1 MFSIDRCAG
10 CLAGL
15 ALMFG
20 CGLALSS
27 AAAPEKV
34 KPAITALAATP
45 DGKAYLHGSQAGVVL
60 RSFDAKDETP
70 LATELDCVHA
80 LAFSPDGKQLAIA
93 GGSPAESGI
102 AELWS
107 WPERKLLAK
116 LRGHEDV
123 IYDAIWLPGGKRL
136 ATAGGDRTVRIWDM
150 AARQNVAVLKG
161 HSGAVLSLAISADGK
176 CLCSGSQDQ
185 TIRVWDPEKGQLLRS
200 FDNHFGP
207 VHALAFRSVQEAG
220 RPPYL
225 ASASEDGTV
234 RVWQPTIGRM
244 VRIIKHPSPVRGV
257 VWSGDAEQV
266 FTVANDG
273 TLRTLED
280 GTATF
285 LKQQQLTPDRLT
297 TLIRSGDR
305 LLLGTSRGVVRQV
318 KGGVAVP

>member
-1 MFSIDRCAG
+1 MSLQSIS
-10 CLAGL
+10 LAQDK
-15 ALMFG
+15 
-20 CGLALSS
+20 
-27 AAAPEKV
+27 PQ
-34 KPAITALAATP
+34 PAITALAVTS
-45 DGKAYLHGSQAGVVL
+45 DGKAYLQGSQAGVVL
-60 RSFDAKDETP
+60 RSFDATDETA
-70 LATELDCVHA
+70 LATELDCIHA
-80 LAFSPDGKQLAIA
+80 LVFSPDGKQLAIA

-102 AELWS
+102 VELWS
-107 WPERKLLAK
+107 WPERKLLGK
-116 LRGHEDV
+116 LRGHDDV
-123 IYDAIWLPGGKRL
+123 IYDAQWLPGGKRL

-150 AARQNVAVLKG
+150 DARQNVAVLKG

-207 VHALAFRSVQEAG
+207 VHALAFRPVQEAG

-244 VRIIKHPSPVRGV
+244 VRIVKHPSPVCGV
-257 VWSGDAEQV
+257 VWSSDAEQV
-266 FTVANDG
+266 FTAGKDG

-280 GTATF
+280 GTDTF
-285 LKQQQLTPDRLT
+285 LKQQRLTPDRFT

-305 LLLGTSRGVVRQV
+305 LLLGTSRGAVQHL
-318 KGGVAVP
+318 KAGVTVP